1 MTGTVTMAI
10 IVAVAQ
16 RLVHT
21 VAQRRTAIET
31 ITMVMAMIM
40 LSKRQTMSQAHRLK
54 RRLC

>member
-1 MTGTVTMAI
+1 MAI